1 MEILDHLVL
10 ALGLGA
16 LAGVNLYLTVLL
28 TGLAI
33 RFDVLQLA
41 TKYSELEILGHPAV
55 LAVAGVLFVVE
66 FFADKVPWVDSAWD
80 SVHTLVRPA
89 GAVFVAMAALGNV
102 DPAMEVCGALLALSA
117 ALTTHGAKAGTRLI
131 VNASPEPFS
140 NSAVS
145 IAEDV
150 VVVGGVYLV
159 AANPTVALFVT
170 VAVLLVLWA
179 LMPRLFRAVRVNAVL
194 AAGKVR
200 SWFGK
205 DGEVVG
211 ALSAEISVRDAEVLG
226 ASAEGREWAVGCVT
240 GRAKGFGKLLPN
252 VSGKLVATTSGLV
265 FVSRRWF
272 KTSVVPLEVGGCHV
286 IRETRFLSE
295 DIGVFSGDSKRRLTL
310 RLRRGEA
317 AKGDLL
323 ADGIRRVAGQPERVV
338 VPVAAAAMK
347 RVTGR
352 VLPAGVTP

>member
-1 MEILDHLVL
+1 M

-80 SVHTLVRPA
+80 SVHTIVRPA
-89 GAVFVAMAALGNV
+89 GAVFVAMAALGEI
-102 DPAMEVCGALLALSA
+102 DPAVEVCGALLALSA

-145 IAEDV
+145 LAEDV
-150 VVVGGVYLV
+150 AVAGGVYLV

-170 VAVLLVLWA
+170 IGVLLVLWA
-179 LMPRLFRAVRVNAVL
+179 LMPRLFRAVKVNAGL

-200 SWFGK
+200 SWFAPS
-205 DGEVVG
+205 GEAAVS
-211 ALSAEISVRDAEVLG
+211 ALPTEISVRDAEALG
-226 ASAEGREWAVGCVT
+226 EAAEGREWAASCVT
-240 GRAKGFGKLLPN
+240 GRTKGFDKLLTN
-252 VSGKLVATTSGLV
+252 VSGKLVSTTGGLA

-272 KTSVVPLEVGGCHV
+272 RTTVAPIDVAGCYVV
-286 IRETRFLSE
+286 RETRFLSE
-295 DIGVFSGDSKRRLTL
+295 DVGLYTGDGKRRLTL

-317 AKGDLL
+317 GKADLL
-323 ADGIRRVAGQPERVV
+323 ADGLRVVAGRPDRVVEVSVEPQLKRVA
-338 VPVAAAAMK
+338 
-347 RVTGR
+347 GR
-352 VLPAGVTP
+352 VLPAGAAS